1 MDLRVRN
8 FTTMSVKPR
17 AFYFMQITEEQ
28 KFIKRI
34 GWVTSYNWPR
44 LKSIQGWQKLFDLS
58 LYSIKDRF
66 ELLKQFP
73 GVVEN
78 QQIFE
83 NLSPTS
89 GFRQVTKAMTGNI
102 ASLDEITVNVHAMG
116 TGSTSPGSADTQL
129 ETEAVRKS
137 LTSRA
142 FEDNKA
148 FYTIFY
154 TASEAIG
161 SFSEIG
167 LFINGDPEVVDSGF
181 LWDRSLLPITKSGT
195 QTLTIDYED
204 TFING

>member
-8 FTTMSVKPR
+8 FTTTSVKIR

-34 GWVTSYNWPR
+34 GWITSYNWPL
-44 LKSIQGWQKLFDLS
+44 LKSIKGWQRLFDLS
-58 LYSIKDRF
+58 LYSIRDRF
-66 ELLKQFP
+66 EILKQFP
-73 GVVEN
+73 GVVES

-83 NLSPTS
+83 NLSPTA
-89 GFRQVTKAMTGNI
+89 GFRQVTKAMSGNI
-102 ASLDEITVNVHAMG
+102 AGVEEIMVNVHAMG
-116 TGSTSPGSADTQL
+116 NGSTAPGSSDTQL
-129 ETEAVRKS
+129 ESEAVRKH

-142 FEDNKA
+142 YEDNKA

-161 SFSEIG
+161 TFSEIG
-167 LFINGDPEVVDSGF
+167 LFINGDPDVPDSGS